1 MAQIDTKK
9 DIIQFLNLC
18 VEYTNSSL
26 QRKSKRLIDLNEEE
40 LKLAKIEIEK
50 WEIYK
55 QFTEYTIKELSSGD
69 LDEWIDNLHN
79 PKYIPK
85 PQNTHWTIERFNNF
99 KFTTPLESFISNSS
113 PVLIS
118 RQRSSDNALTS
129 RPGQQFVKT
138 RPAGTRLPHLWSRTA
153 SVSHWFS
160 WAIRRTL
167 KIGKTVLNCAAA
179 RGQLEPIWGTSHD
192 RTAD

>member
-1 MAQIDTKK
+1 MINMAQIDTKK

-26 QRKSKRLIDLNEEE
+26 QRKSKRLADLNEEE

-79 PKYIPK
+79 PEYIPK
-85 PQNTHWTIERFNNF
+85 PQNTH
-99 KFTTPLESFISNSS
+99 
-113 PVLIS
+113 
-118 RQRSSDNALTS
+118 
-129 RPGQQFVKT
+129 
-138 RPAGTRLPHLWSRTA
+138 
-153 SVSHWFS
+153 
-160 WAIRRTL
+160 
-167 KIGKTVLNCAAA
+167 
-179 RGQLEPIWGTSHD
+179 
-192 RTAD
+192 